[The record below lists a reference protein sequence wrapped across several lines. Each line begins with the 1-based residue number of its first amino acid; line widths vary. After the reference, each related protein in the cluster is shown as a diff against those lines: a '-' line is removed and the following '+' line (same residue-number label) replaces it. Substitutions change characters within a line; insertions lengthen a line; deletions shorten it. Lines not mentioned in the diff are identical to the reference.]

1 MSTSRQRELPLNDHG
16 CPPIASIFC
25 RAKAGDVLEVSW
37 KVASL
42 PVEDKDDMLA
52 AMDAVVSTQ
61 AEQLAHSF
69 TPNTG
74 QHHYGSSTYARTN
87 QQRSNYAASYSNGG
101 RGNTHLRSYLSG
113 GGWHVHRYSYSGI
126 NDFFSIPVCDTVN
139 SAGVPT
145 SSRGISCRHP
155 EKGGANYASPKT
167 PAPITSVPE
176 TPAEMKDDADLK
188 EDAAITAGK
197 RAGIENLKTCRCA
210 AAGIEN
216 LKTCRCA
223 GVIHSTFGGGNC
235 GDNPG
240 HFNDKI
246 FATYNQ
252 IHARRLIKHLR

>member
-1 MSTSRQRELPLNDHG
+1 MGALRLP
-16 CPPIASIFC
+16 AFFA

-113 GGWHVHRYSYSGI
+113 GGWHVHHYSGI

-210 AAGIEN
+210 
-216 LKTCRCA
+216 